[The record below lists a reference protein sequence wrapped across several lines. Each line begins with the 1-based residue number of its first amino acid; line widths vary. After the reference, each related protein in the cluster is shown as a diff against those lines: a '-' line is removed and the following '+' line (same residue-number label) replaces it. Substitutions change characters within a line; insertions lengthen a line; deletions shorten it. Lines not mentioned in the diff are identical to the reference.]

1 MIWQLFLNVA
11 KAFTVITLFVH
22 FWFVP
27 ENVAARCCA
36 TRIFLYFRKVYKRI
50 CSPKNRQQ

>member
-1 MIWQLFLNVA
+1 MAAVFECCKSLYGHYA
-11 KAFTVITLFVH
+11 FVH

>member
-1 MIWQLFLNVA
+1 MAAVFLNVA
-11 KAFTVITLFVH
+11 KAFPVITLFVH
-22 FWFVP
+22 LWFVP
-27 ENVAARCCA
+27 ENLAARCCA